1 MAGDNPSP
9 TISLRERT
17 FPLAGAEERLPKWV
31 TFSFILHCSL
41 LFLFVIAPFSSSPRL
56 LTNPIYTVDL
66 VGGERI
72 GRASTGTALDSP
84 ATKNIKAAKAPALPD
99 TPKKEVREEK
109 AEKTKLVEK
118 KPTGDE
124 KIALREKVKKE
135 APKKEPVKEPIKAAT
150 EPAKTETTSADS
162 VRERLIRSA
171 AERATS
177 ATRSAQKSSKEE
189 AFSAGTGEGVGASA
203 LGAGGRGGPGIVKG
217 MDYVIYQNRMLSTI
231 KNNWVWV
238 GPRSNIKVIV
248 HFNIKD
254 NGEIVGLKIV
264 QPSGNSS
271 YDDSV
276 LRAVRK
282 SSPLP
287 ALTESIRNGF
297 SEVELTFRP
306 EDLEA

>member
-1 MAGDNPSP
+1 MAGDNSSP
-9 TISLRERT
+9 TISLRERS

-31 TFSFILHCSL
+31 TYSL
-41 LFLFVIAPFSSSPRL
+41 IVHVGLALIVFIAPFTSSPRL
-56 LTNPIYTVDL
+56 PANLAYTVDL

-72 GRASTGTALDSP
+72 GRTTLGTEPGGAAKINL
-84 ATKNIKAAKAPALPD
+84 KAAAPEQAPAIE
-99 TPKKEVREEK
+99 TAKKEVRQEK
-109 AEKTKLVEK
+109 AEKTKIAEK
-118 KPTGDE
+118 K
-124 KIALREKVKKE
+124 IADDDKVTLRDKAKKE
-135 APKKEPVKEPIKAAT
+135 PAKKEPVKETKDDAR
-150 EPAKTETTSADS
+150 TETASADS
-162 VRERLIRSA
+162 VRERLIKSA
-171 AERATS
+171 AERASAGTGSVQKTS
-177 ATRSAQKSSKEE
+177 KGE
-189 AFSAGTGEGVGASA
+189 ALSTGTGEGVGGSA

-238 GPRSNIKVIV
+238 GPRGNIKVVV

-264 QPSGNSS
+264 QSSGNAS

-287 ALTESIRNGF
+287 ALGESIRNGF
-297 SEVELTFRP
+297 SEVELAFRP

>member
-1 MAGDNPSP
+1 MAGDNASP
-9 TISLRERT
+9 TISLRERS

-31 TFSFILHCSL
+31 TFSLIAHCSL
-41 LFLFVIAPFSSSPRL
+41 LLLFVVAPFSSSPRL
-56 LTNPIYTVDL
+56 STNPVYTVDL

-72 GRASTGTALDSP
+72 GRTSFGTDLGGP
-84 ATKNIKAAKAPALPD
+84 AKKNLKVAEAPTPVNP
-99 TPKKEVREEK
+99 PKKEVRLEK
-109 AEKTKLVEK
+109 AEKPKLAAK
-118 KPTGDE
+118 KPVEDE
-124 KIALREKVKKE
+124 KVALREKVKKD
-135 APKKEPVKEPIKAAT
+135 PSKKEPTKESK
-150 EPAKTETTSADS
+150 EEGRTETASADS
-162 VRERLIRSA
+162 VRERLIKTA
-171 AERATS
+171 AERAS
-177 ATRSAQKSSKEE
+177 AGTGSAQKSSKGE
-189 AFSAGTGEGVGASA
+189 AFSTGNGEGVGGSA

-238 GPRSNIKVIV
+238 GPRSNIKVVV

-264 QPSGNSS
+264 QSSGNSS

-287 ALTESIRNGF
+287 ALTDNIRNGF
-297 SEVELTFRP
+297 SEVELAFRP

>member
-1 MAGDNPSP
+1 MAGGNGSP
-9 TISLRERT
+9 TISLRERSL
-17 FPLAGAEERLPKWV
+17 PLAGADERLPRWV
-31 TFSFILHCSL
+31 TFSLIIHGAL
-41 LFLFVIAPFSSSPRL
+41 LLLFVIAPFSSAPRL
-56 LTNPIYTVDL
+56 PTNPVYTVDL

-72 GRASTGTALDSP
+72 GRTSLGTELASA
-84 ATKNIKAAKAPALPD
+84 AAQTKSAQAPAPAE
-99 TPKKEVREEK
+99 KELRQEK
-109 AEKTKLVEK
+109 AEKIKVAEK
-118 KPTGDE
+118 KPVDDE
-124 KIALREKVKKE
+124 KALLRDKG
-135 APKKEPVKEPIKAAT
+135 KKEPAKKELVKESKDEGRI
-150 EPAKTETTSADS
+150 ETASADN
-162 VRERLIRSA
+162 VRERLMKSA
-171 AERATS
+171 AERAVAGTG
-177 ATRSAQKSSKEE
+177 ATQKASKGE
-189 AFSAGTGEGVGASA
+189 ALSTGTGEGVGGSA

-238 GPRSNIKVIV
+238 GPRSNIKVVV

-264 QPSGNSS
+264 QSSGNAS

-287 ALTESIRNGF
+287 ALAESIRNGF
-297 SEVELTFRP
+297 SEVELAFRP